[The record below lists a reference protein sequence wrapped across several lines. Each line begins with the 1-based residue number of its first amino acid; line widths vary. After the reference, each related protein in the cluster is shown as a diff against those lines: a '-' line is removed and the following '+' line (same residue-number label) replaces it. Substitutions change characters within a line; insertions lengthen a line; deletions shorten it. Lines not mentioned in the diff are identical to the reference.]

1 MAHSSPAEASEIIS
15 DWFRSLRLT
24 ETAMNIER
32 RENEF
37 KDEAGFHDFE
47 FRPFE
52 NRGFNL
58 SITVCD
64 DGYWGM
70 GILHP
75 EHSET
80 VYAWGFE
87 GTMASCKSV
96 MRIATE
102 IAYGRAEVIVP
113 KFELSK
119 AVGWLELHPEMLK
132 STRDLTGHDKVRPQ
146 KEMSFFKKRIR
157 SDAWV

>member
-1 MAHSSPAEASEIIS
+1 MAHSSPAEASETIL
-15 DWFRSLRLT
+15 DWFRGLRLT
-24 ETAMNIER
+24 GTAMNIER

-37 KDEAGFHDFE
+37 EDEAGFHNFE

-52 NRGFNL
+52 NRGFKL
-58 SITVCD
+58 DITVSD

-70 GILHP
+70 GIMHP

-102 IAYGRAEVIVP
+102 IACGRAEIIVP
-113 KFELSK
+113 KFDLSK
-119 AVGWLELHPEMLK
+119 GVGWLELQPEMLK
-132 STRDLTGHDKVRPQ
+132 STRGLTRYDRVRPQ
-146 KEMSFFKKRIR
+146 KEIGFFKKRIR